1 MKLKTVIFIL
11 VLSLI
16 PLSNALSEEHTVE
29 GEISVTGKLVDVNAD
44 GGGEAK
50 FTEYTD
56 EDLIHGGLFV
66 GGKLK
71 YNTDNYFLKLDVRD
85 IAYDTQYYRL
95 DGGMYGKFKYD
106 LFYYEIPHNI
116 TFDARTFY
124 DGAGS
129 NNLTVDPTADI
140 TDPDTW
146 NTFDY
151 ETERKKAGAGFTLD
165 MFKPYYLDVA
175 YYHEKKEGIKPAGV
189 FQRFED
195 DPVLYAFELPE
206 PIDYKTDD
214 LKIEAGY
221 SKNPLF
227 LSLSYC
233 LSNFTN
239 ENQLLWFTPPAG
251 DPPLTLPADSDS
263 YRLAFKGS
271 LKLPYSTRFYANLT
285 TGKTESEHDFVP
297 MYDGEVKTD
306 NVDIVLTSNPVR
318 YFDFKAYYKYYR
330 RDNDSTIVDINMEP
344 FSQNLNTFG
353 IDLGY
358 KLPANL
364 YLAAGYRNVKLE
376 REEKDEDTISEILPH
391 NKDNIYTVE
400 LRWRGLD
407 FATLK
412 AGYEFMDREAD
423 YQIPESVVDPIQPAN
438 GFAYASQDRNTFKI
452 GADIYPTDNLS
463 FGLGYKYKKNDYK
476 DRNAPSLNSALGLE
490 KDTRDE
496 FNLDVDYT
504 IGKIANLFGYFDY
517 EKIKLEQTQIYGIL
531 WDVDQTEKTYDIGIG
546 ADIYVIKKK
555 LTLRLVYDYV
565 KANGLA
571 DYTIPDAVLTEIGLS
586 PGDEV
591 DISNWDDYKLSL
603 YTVKVIYNATKSVTF
618 SLGYAYE
625 HFDYTDAQLDDYDY
639 TPGDAFLTGAYKDQS
654 YSANIFFAHATYKF

>member
-1 MKLKTVIFIL
+1 MKLKTIIFIL

-16 PLSNALSEEHTVE
+16 PLSNALSEERTVE
-29 GEISVTGKLVDVNAD
+29 GEISITGKLVDVNAD

-50 FTEYTD
+50 FTEYSD

-71 YNTDNYFLKLDVRD
+71 YDTDRYFLRLDVRD

-116 TFDARTFY
+116 TFDARTFF

-129 NNLTVDPTADI
+129 NNLTIDPTADLA
-140 TDPDTW
+140 DPNTW

-151 ETERKKAGAGFTLD
+151 ETERKKAGAGFKLD
-165 MFKPYYLDVA
+165 MFRPFYLDVA

-189 FQRFED
+189 D
-195 DPVLYAFELPE
+195 AFELPE
-206 PIDYKTDD
+206 PTDYRTDD
-214 LKIEAGY
+214 LKVEAGY
-221 SKNPLF
+221 GKNPLF

-233 LSNFTN
+233 LSDFTN
-239 ENQLLWFTPPAG
+239 EEHLLGFTPLPG
-251 DPPLTLPADSDS
+251 NPPLTLPADSNS
-263 YRLAFKGS
+263 YRFAFKGS
-271 LKLPYSTRFYANLT
+271 LKLPYSTKLYVNLA
-285 TGKTESEHDFVP
+285 TGKTESEHDFP
-297 MYDGEVKTD
+297 LNYDGEVKTNNAD
-306 NVDIVLTSNPVR
+306 VVLTTNPTR
-318 YFDFKAYYKYYR
+318 YFNFKAYYKYYK
-330 RDNDSTIVDINMEP
+330 RDNDSTLVDPDMDPLEP
-344 FSQNLNTFG
+344 FNQKLNTFG

-358 KLPANL
+358 RLPANL
-364 YLAAGYRNVKLE
+364 YLTAGYRNAKLE
-376 REEKDEDTISEILPH
+376 REEEGKEPEEVLPH

-400 LRWRGLD
+400 LRWSGLD

-423 YQIPESVVDPIQPAN
+423 YQTSESKNDPHDPSN
-438 GFAYASQDRNTFKI
+438 RFAYAGQDRDTFKI
-452 GADIYPTDNLS
+452 GVDVYPTDNLS

-476 DRNAPSLNSALGLE
+476 NDLDNSIGLT

-504 IGKIANLFGYFDY
+504 IGKIAKLFGYFDY
-517 EKIKLEQTQIYGIL
+517 EKIKLEQTQIYQAAIDYL
-531 WDVDQTEKTYDIGIG
+531 WDVDQEEKTYDIGIG

-571 DYTIPDAVLTEIGLS
+571 DYTIPDAVLTDIGLS

-603 YTVKVIYNATKSVTF
+603 YKVKVIYNATKSMTF

-625 HFDYTDAQLDDYDY
+625 HFDYSDAQLDDYDY
-639 TPGDAFLTGAYKDQS
+639 TPGDGFLTGAYKDQS